1 MVTASSAGPLTADT
15 PPLAAVLGL
24 ALLQG
29 LLLYGLHQA
38 VAQAR
43 WPATHAVVLFP
54 LGLLALGLPVS
65 LQLLSRHWRAA
76 RVWGV
81 HAVFALVL
89 VIIGAYLGVQG
100 GLPPLVE
107 PHNATPLLGTAV
119 PLVALGFIVLAFVR
133 ASLEAGVWRPGYPAL
148 FAAAWRTA
156 LTLAEAG
163 LFMGLLALLL
173 VLWAALFQTL
183 QIPLFSR
190 LFQQPL
196 FGYPAAALAFGVA
209 VHLVGS
215 VERLVDVVLGQVLG
229 LLKWLA
235 PVAGLLVVLFTVAL
249 LPRLPGLLVS
259 GDRALN
265 AAWLLWLVMVTV
277 LLINAA
283 YQDGRVAQPYG
294 RVLGAALR
302 ALPPLLVIVSGTA
315 LYALCVRVGEHG
327 LTVGRYWGLVTAGC
341 ALLYAVSYSWAAV
354 RPGPWMRGV
363 STANPLLALLLA
375 GVLLLSLTPVLSP
388 FRLSA
393 QSQQARVLNTAD
405 IDQQRS
411 ALRYLQSET
420 GHYGRD
426 AVQALPAA
434 QVQALSAPL
443 SANATDWLAGL
454 RVVPAGRDLPEAL
467 REVLRQAHE
476 AADSTSRL
484 QTPMAFWIQPTESDV
499 PELLL
504 LLPGGRYAR
513 YAQREGEWARID

>member
-1 MVTASSAGPLTADT
+1 MKTLC
-15 PPLAAVLGL
+15 LAIF
-24 ALLQG
+24 QG

-38 VAQAR
+38 VAYSV
-43 WPATHAVVLFP
+43 WPATQPELLFP
-54 LGLLALGLPVS
+54 LALMALVLPVS
-65 LQLLSRHWRAA
+65 LHLLSRHWRDGLLW
-76 RVWGV
+76 RVLVG
-81 HAVFALVL
+81 FALALMVVGWHGGAQL
-89 VIIGAYLGVQG
+89 VVVPLRESGNA
-100 GLPPLVE
+100 LPLI
-107 PHNATPLLGTAV
+107 ASAV
-119 PLVALGFIVLAFVR
+119 PLVVLWFIAMAFLR
-133 ASLEAGVWRPGYPAL
+133 ARLEADVARPAYPAL
-148 FAAAWRTA
+148 FSAAWRNA
-156 LTLAEAG
+156 LLLGEAG

-196 FGYPAAALAFGVA
+196 FLYPVAALAFGVA

-235 PVAGLLVVLFTVAL
+235 PVAGLLVVLFTLAL

-294 RVLGAALR
+294 RVLGVALR

-393 QSQQARVLNTAD
+393 QSQQARVLNTTD
-405 IDQQRS
+405 IDPQRS
-411 ALRYLQSET
+411 AFRYLQNET
-420 GHYGRD
+420 GQYGRD

-443 SANATDWLAGL
+443 SPNATDWLASL
-454 RVVPAGRDLPEAL
+454 RVVPAGRELPEAL

-476 AADSTSRL
+476 AADSTQRV
-484 QTPMAFWIQPTESDV
+484 QTPMAFWMQPTESDV

-513 YAQREGEWARID
+513 YAQREGKWARID